1 MYVNSHKEVPWMKI
15 FHVAGGG
22 DRGGAKTHIL
32 ALCSRLK
39 ERFDL
44 TLISLRSGDFPESA
58 QDAGIKTSTFFSW
71 FIPYDYYRL
80 IKLVQQEKPD
90 IVHCHGAKANV
101 AGLLV
106 KLFCRTTVISTVHSD
121 YQLDYMNNALK
132 RWTIG
137 LLNGG
142 ALRFIDYYVTVS
154 DLFKNMLIQRDFDPH
169 KCMSIYNGL
178 DFDEKATP
186 FDKTA
191 WLKAS
196 GIDYQ
201 EGDVVLGI
209 LARLTPVKDIPTL
222 LRAFA
227 KAREHNPRLKLLIG
241 GDGEDTGKLKVLAKQ
256 LGLGNSVSFMGWVT
270 DVSHFFAACDIDVL
284 CSISESFPYSILEGI
299 REGCTVITSDVGGMR
314 RLIDQGESG
323 YIFQPKDVDT
333 FAKYILDLSLDAEKR
348 QRFAKNLYEKASRLY
363 SLDSMADTQ
372 SRIYQNIMH
381 LEQLPKRKEVLIC
394 GAYGKGNSGDEAI
407 LRSIIASMRSID
419 PLLPLTVM
427 TRKPEETRLL
437 YGVRAIYTFNV
448 PRFLRIAKRTKL
460 FINGGGSLI
469 QDSTSSRSLWYY
481 LFTIWAAK
489 WRGAKVLMYGCG
501 IGHVQRSY
509 NRKIAKM
516 VLDRNADIITLRD
529 AISRKELLEMGIT
542 KPDVRDSADPAMSL
556 TPVDD
561 ELACAYLRNHGL
573 DPDGNYICFS
583 LRPWKDF
590 DNYAAF
596 AEAADYAKERY
607 GLTPVF
613 MPIETPTDLVPSN
626 KTSQLMHNGSYL
638 LPAPQQVEL
647 TMAVLRRMQMMCAM
661 RLHALVFSAAANT
674 PFIAVSYDIK
684 VQSFMNY
691 VNNPSCC
698 ELNDV
703 TAAFLRQQI
712 DRVMAN
718 PDAYRDNAARLR
730 DMEAQNNLAAR
741 EILGIPAQM

>member
-1 MYVNSHKEVPWMKI
+1 MKI

-32 ALCSRLK
+32 ALCSRLM

-44 TLISLRSGDFPESA
+44 TLVSLRSGDFPESA
-58 QDAGIKTSTFFSW
+58 EQAGIRTRTFFSW
-71 FIPYDYYRL
+71 FVPYDYYRL
-80 IKLVQQEKPD
+80 IKLVREEKPD

-154 DLFKNMLIQRDFDPH
+154 ELFKNMLIERNFDPH

-186 FDKTA
+186 FDKTE
-191 WLKAS
+191 WLRNS
-196 GIDYQ
+196 GIDYE

-227 KAREHNPRLKLLIG
+227 KAREGNPRLKLLIG
-241 GDGEDTGKLKVLAKQ
+241 GDGEDADKLKSLAKQ
-256 LGLGNSVSFMGWVT
+256 LGLGKSVSFMGWVT
-270 DVSHFFAACDIDVL
+270 DVSHFFASCDIDVL
-284 CSISESFPYSILEGI
+284 CSVSESFPYSILEGI
-299 REGCTVITSDVGGMR
+299 REGCAVITSDVGGMR

-333 FAKYILDLSLDAEKR
+333 FAQHILELSLDADKR
-348 QRFAKNLYEKASRLY
+348 QRFATNLYEKASRLY

-372 SRIYQNIMH
+372 SRIYADIMH
-381 LEQLPKRKEVLIC
+381 LESLPKRCEVLIC

-407 LRSIIASMRSID
+407 LRSIITSMRSID
-419 PLLPLTVM
+419 PLIPLTVM

-448 PRFLRIAKRTKL
+448 PRFLYSAKRTKL

-469 QDSTSSRSLWYY
+469 QDSTSSRSLYYY

-489 WRGAKVLMYGCG
+489 LRGAKVLMYGCG
-501 IGHVQRSY
+501 IGHVARSF
-509 NRKIAKM
+509 NRKISRI
-516 VLDRNADIITLRD
+516 VLDHNADIITLRD

-556 TPVDD
+556 SPVSD
-561 ELACAYLRNHGL
+561 EEACAYLRKHGL

-590 DNYAAF
+590 NDYAAF

-607 GLTPVF
+607 GMTTVF
-613 MPIETPTDLVPSN
+613 MPIENPTDLAPSQE
-626 KTSQLMHNGSYL
+626 TASLMHNGSFL

-647 TMAVLRRMQMMCAM
+647 TMAVLRRMHMVCAM

-684 VQSFMNY
+684 VQSFMEY

-698 ELNDV
+698 DLYDV
-703 TAAFLRQQI
+703 NGAFLRQQI
-712 DRVMAN
+712 DRVMAQ
-718 PDAYRDNAARLR
+718 PEAYRDNAARLR
-730 DMEAQNNLAAR
+730 AMEAQNNLAAR
-741 EILGIPAQM
+741 EILGIPASSNE

>member
-1 MYVNSHKEVPWMKI
+1 MKI

-44 TLISLRSGDFPESA
+44 TLVSLRSGDFPESA
-58 QDAGIKTSTFFSW
+58 QQVGIKTTTFFSW
-71 FIPYDYYRL
+71 FVPYDYYRL
-80 IKLVQQEKPD
+80 IKLVREEKPD

-154 DLFKNMLIQRDFDPH
+154 ELFKHMLIQRNFDPH

-196 GIDYQ
+196 GIDYE

-227 KAREHNPRLKLLIG
+227 KAREGNPRLKLLIG
-241 GDGEDTGKLKVLAKQ
+241 GDGEDTTKLKALAKQ
-256 LGLGNSVSFMGWVT
+256 LGLGKSVSFMGWVT

-299 REGCTVITSDVGGMR
+299 REGCAVITSDVGGMR

-333 FAKYILDLSLDAEKR
+333 FAGYILELSLDREKR
-348 QRFAKNLYEKASRLY
+348 QRFAENLYEKASRLY
-363 SLDSMADTQ
+363 SLDSMAETQ
-372 SRIYQNIMH
+372 SRIYQDIAH
-381 LEQLPKRKEVLIC
+381 LESLPKRKEVLIC

-448 PRFLRIAKRTKL
+448 PRFLCTAKRSKL

-501 IGHVQRSY
+501 IGHVQKSY
-509 NRKIAKM
+509 NRRAAKL
-516 VLDRNADIITLRD
+516 VLDHNADIITLRD
-529 AISRKELLEMGIT
+529 AISRKELLDMGIT
-542 KPDVRDSADPAMSL
+542 RPDVRDSADPALSL
-556 TPVDD
+556 VPASD
-561 ELACAYLRNHGL
+561 EQACAYLRKHGL
-573 DPDGNYICFS
+573 DPDGKYICFA

-596 AEAADYAKERY
+596 AEAADYAKARY
-607 GLTPVF
+607 GLSAVF
-613 MPIETPTDLVPSN
+613 MPIETPTDMVPSHQ
-626 KTSQLMHNGSYL
+626 TARLMNSSSYL

-647 TMAVLRRMQMMCAM
+647 TMALLRRMQMVCAM

-684 VQSFMNY
+684 VQSFMEY

-698 ELNDV
+698 KLTDV
-703 TAAFLRQQI
+703 TGAFLRQQI
-712 DRVMAN
+712 DRVAAQ
-718 PDAYRDNAARLR
+718 PEAYRDNAVRLR
-730 DMEAQNNLAAR
+730 AMEAKNNLAAR
-741 EILGIPAQM
+741 EILGIPAQS

>member
-1 MYVNSHKEVPWMKI
+1 MKI

-44 TLISLRSGDFPESA
+44 TLVSLRSGDFPESA
-58 QDAGIKTSTFFSW
+58 QQAGIKTATFFSW
-71 FIPYDYYRL
+71 FVPYDYYQL
-80 IKLVQQEKPD
+80 IKLVRREKPD

-154 DLFKNMLIQRDFDPH
+154 DLFKHMLIQRDFDPH

-178 DFDEKATP
+178 DFDEKASP

-227 KAREHNPRLKLLIG
+227 KARENNPRIKLLIG

-299 REGCTVITSDVGGMR
+299 REDCAVITSDVGGMR

-333 FAKYILDLSLDAEKR
+333 FANYILDLSLDAEKR

-372 SRIYQNIMH
+372 SRIYQNILH
-381 LEQLPKRKEVLIC
+381 LEHLPKRKEVLIC

-427 TRKPEETRLL
+427 TRMPEETRLL

-501 IGHVQRSY
+501 IGHVHRSY
-509 NRKIAKM
+509 NRKIAQM

-556 TPVDD
+556 SPLED
-561 ELACAYLRNHGL
+561 ELACVYLKNHGL
-573 DPDGNYICFS
+573 DPDGKYICFS

-590 DNYAAF
+590 DNYEAF
-596 AEAADYAKERY
+596 AEAADYARERY

-626 KTSQLMHNGSYL
+626 KTAQLMNNGSYL

-647 TMAVLRRMQMMCAM
+647 TMALLRRMQMMCAM

-703 TAAFLRQQI
+703 TGAFLRQQI

-718 PDAYRDNAARLR
+718 PEAYRDNATRLR
-730 DMEAQNNLAAR
+730 TMEAQNNLAAR
-741 EILGIPAQM
+741 EILGVPAGN